1 MDKMGKNYPDNDKF
15 RKEFEKFRADADK
28 KMDEV
33 INHEDDILS
42 KAKTGALKK
51 ELAKVKLLMMALKDY
66 ITGEYREIP
75 YGTITAI
82 VAALFYVFLP
92 VDVIPDFIPVVGL
105 TDDAAVVL
113 LAWQLV
119 QDDIR
124 KYALWKAAKGD
135 KEAEELLREAFG

>member
-1 MDKMGKNYPDNDKF
+1 MGVKF
-15 RKEFEKFRADADK
+15 QGDDDFKREFEKLRADADK

-33 INHEDDILS
+33 IKHEDDILS

-51 ELAKVKLLMMALKDY
+51 ELTKVKLLMMALKDY

-119 QDDIR
+119 QEDIR
-124 KYALWKAAKGD
+124 KYAIWKAAKGD
-135 KEAEELLREAFG
+135 REAEELLREAFG